1 MGAVGGLA
9 VHDVRRT
16 QAVLERLAQQ
26 RVAAVAYKDT
36 RLNKDLESLGF
47 PGKKLLI

>member
-26 RVAAVAYKDT
+26 RVAAVTYKKHTFKRDF
-36 RLNKDLESLGF
+36 KSVGS
-47 PGKKLLI
+47 P